1 MKLPGITLIFS
12 PDHHKITQRGG
23 MTMKRYVMLFSFTV
37 LAVSLIVGYGL
48 IARNSVV
55 EVATV
60 KVDTLTVENSVTCS
74 GRVERIDTSQVYA
87 PSASVVKDVYVK
99 TGDHVTAGQ
108 ALMKVVL
115 PSDKI
120 DTSQLPS
127 GYESLLNQ
135 YEDQL
140 DQLQSSQS
148 ACEETIEKTI
158 SSPVSGEVTSISVAP
173 NSYISGGNPVAII
186 ADDSALQVRL
196 SVYESQISDIKVG
209 QKAIITGVGFKN
221 STYSGT
227 VKSISSEAKQIV
239 TATGQETV
247 VEVIVS
253 VEGSKGDIK
262 PGFTAKAKII
272 TSENSGVLIAPYE
285 AVRADKNG
293 NEYVYKVKGKQAV
306 KTPIVTQKEFDNG
319 FEVVSGLS
327 KDDIIINNPDNVS
340 NGTYV
345 KSSEKKVVS
354 SDD

>member
-1 MKLPGITLIFS
+1 
-12 PDHHKITQRGG
+12 
-23 MTMKRYVMLFSFTV
+23 MKRYVMLITFTFI
-37 LAVSLIVGYGL
+37 AVGFIAAYGL
-48 IARNSVV
+48 ISRNSVV
-55 EVATV
+55 EVSTV

-74 GRVERIDTSQVYA
+74 GRVERIATSNVYA

-99 TGDHVTAGQ
+99 AGDHVTAGQ
-108 ALMKVVL
+108 TLMTVEL

-120 DTSQLPS
+120 DTSKLLS

-135 YEDQL
+135 YEDQI
-140 DQLQSSQS
+140 QSAQSSYK
-148 ACEETIEKTI
+148 ETIEKTV
-158 SSPVSGEVTSISVAP
+158 SSPVSGEITSVSAVS
-173 NSYISGGNPVAII
+173 NSYISGGSPVVVI
-186 ADDSALQVRL
+186 ADDSGLQVRL

-209 QKAIITGVGFKN
+209 QKAVITGVGFKN

-239 TATGQETV
+239 TTTGQETV

-253 VEGSKGDIK
+253 VEGSSRDIK

-293 NEYVYKVKGKQAV
+293 NEYVFKVKGKQAV

-327 KDDIIINNPDNVS
+327 KNDLIINDPDSVS
-340 NGTYV
+340 NGAYV
-345 KSSEKKVVS
+345 KSSEKKAVS
-354 SDD
+354 SDE

>member
-1 MKLPGITLIFS
+1 
-12 PDHHKITQRGG
+12 
-23 MTMKRYVMLFSFTV
+23 MTMKRYVMLITFTFI
-37 LAVSLIVGYGL
+37 AVGFIAAYGL
-48 IARNSVV
+48 ISRNSVV
-55 EVATV
+55 EVSTV

-74 GRVERIDTSQVYA
+74 GRVERIATSNVYA

-99 TGDHVTAGQ
+99 AGDHVTAGQ
-108 ALMKVVL
+108 TLMTVEL

-120 DTSQLPS
+120 DTSKLLS

-135 YEDQL
+135 YEDQI
-140 DQLQSSQS
+140 QSAQSSYK
-148 ACEETIEKTI
+148 ETIEKTV
-158 SSPVSGEVTSISVAP
+158 SSPVSGEITSVSAVS
-173 NSYISGGNPVAII
+173 NSYISGGSPVVVI
-186 ADDSALQVRL
+186 ADDSGLQVRL

-209 QKAIITGVGFKN
+209 QKAVITGVGFKN

-239 TATGQETV
+239 TTTGQETV

-253 VEGSKGDIK
+253 VEGSSRDIK

-293 NEYVYKVKGKQAV
+293 NEYVFKVKGKQAV

-327 KDDIIINNPDNVS
+327 KNDLIINDPDSVS
-340 NGTYV
+340 NGAYV
-345 KSSEKKVVS
+345 KSSEKKAVS
-354 SDD
+354 SDE

>member
-1 MKLPGITLIFS
+1 
-12 PDHHKITQRGG
+12 
-23 MTMKRYVMLFSFTV
+23 MKRYVMLFTFTF
-37 LAVSLIVGYGL
+37 IVAGFIAAYGL
-48 IARNSVV
+48 ISRNSVV
-55 EVATV
+55 EVSTV

-74 GRVERIDTSQVYA
+74 GRVERIDTSKVYA

-99 TGDHVTAGQ
+99 AGDHVITGQ
-108 ALMKVVL
+108 ALMTVEL

-120 DTSQLPS
+120 DTSQLPN

-135 YEDQL
+135 YK
-140 DQLQSSQS
+140 DQLQSAQS
-148 ACEETIEKTI
+148 SYEATIEKTV
-158 SSPVSGEVTSISVAP
+158 SSPVSGEITSVSVAP
-173 NSYISGGNPVAII
+173 NSYISGGSPVAVI
-186 ADDSALQVRL
+186 ADDSGLQVRL

-239 TATGQETV
+239 TTTGQETV

-253 VEGSKGDIK
+253 VEGSSQDIK
-262 PGFTAKAKII
+262 PGFTAKARII

-293 NEYVYKVKGKQAV
+293 NEYVYKIAGKQAV
-306 KTPIVTQKEFDNG
+306 KTPIVTKKEFDNG

-327 KDDIIINNPDNVS
+327 KNDIIINDPDNVS
-340 NGTYV
+340 NGAYV
-345 KSSEKKVVS
+345 KSSEKKAVS
-354 SDD
+354 SDE

>member
-1 MKLPGITLIFS
+1 
-12 PDHHKITQRGG
+12 
-23 MTMKRYVMLFSFTV
+23 MKRYVMLFTFTLV
-37 LAVSLIVGYGL
+37 AAGFIAAYGL
-48 IARNSVV
+48 ISRNSVV
-55 EVATV
+55 EVSTV

-74 GRVERIDTSQVYA
+74 GRVERIATSKVYA

-108 ALMKVVL
+108 ALMTVEL

-120 DTSQLPS
+120 DTSKLPS

-140 DQLQSSQS
+140 QSAQSSYK
-148 ACEETIEKTI
+148 ETIEKTV
-158 SSPVSGEVTSISVAP
+158 SSPVSGEITSVSVVS
-173 NSYISGGNPVAII
+173 NSYISGGNPVVVI
-186 ADDSALQVRL
+186 ADDSGLQVCL

-209 QKAIITGVGFKN
+209 QKAVITGVGFKN

-239 TATGQETV
+239 TTTGQETV

-253 VEGSKGDIK
+253 VEGSSGDIK
-262 PGFTAKAKII
+262 PGFTAKARII

-293 NEYVYKVKGKQAV
+293 NEYVYKIKGKQAV

-327 KDDIIINNPDNVS
+327 KNDIIINAPDNVS
-340 NGTYV
+340 NGAYV
-345 KSSEKKVVS
+345 KSSEKKAVS
-354 SDD
+354 SDE

>member
-1 MKLPGITLIFS
+1 
-12 PDHHKITQRGG
+12 
-23 MTMKRYVMLFSFTV
+23 MKRYVMLLTFT
-37 LAVSLIVGYGL
+37 AVAICLIVGYGL
-48 IARNSVV
+48 IVRNSVV
-55 EVATV
+55 EVSTV

-74 GRVERIDTSQVYA
+74 GRVERMDTNKIYA
-87 PSASVVKDVYVK
+87 PSASVVKEVYVK
-99 TGDHVTAGQ
+99 EGDHVTAGQ
-108 ALMKVVL
+108 ALMTVVL

-120 DTSQLPS
+120 DTSLLPS
-127 GYESLLNQ
+127 GYESLLSQ
-135 YEDQL
+135 YEK
-140 DQLQSSQS
+140 QLQSAQS
-148 ACEETIEKTI
+148 AYEETIEKTI
-158 SSPVSGEVTSISVAP
+158 TSPVSGEVTSVAVAP
-173 NSYISGGNPVAII
+173 NSYISGGNPVAVI
-186 ADDSALQVRL
+186 ADDSGLQVRL

-221 STYSGT
+221 STYTGT
-227 VKSISSEAKQIV
+227 VKSISSEAKQVV

-272 TSENSGVLIAPYE
+272 TSEDSGVLIAPYE

-293 NEYVYKVKGKQAV
+293 NEYVYKVKGRQAV

-319 FEVVSGLS
+319 FEVISGLS
-327 KDDIIINNPDNVS
+327 KNDIIINNPDNVS

-345 KSSEKKVVS
+345 KSSEKKVVG

>member
-1 MKLPGITLIFS
+1 
-12 PDHHKITQRGG
+12 
-23 MTMKRYVMLFSFTV
+23 MKRYVMLFTFTLV
-37 LAVSLIVGYGL
+37 AVGFIAAYGL
-48 IARNSVV
+48 ISRSSVV
-55 EVATV
+55 EVSTV

-74 GRVERIDTSQVYA
+74 GRVERIATSKVYA

-108 ALMKVVL
+108 ALMTVEL
-115 PSDKI
+115 QSDKI
-120 DTSQLPS
+120 DTSKLPS

-140 DQLQSSQS
+140 QSAQSSYK
-148 ACEETIEKTI
+148 ETIEKTV
-158 SSPVSGEVTSISVAP
+158 SSPVSGEITSVSVVS
-173 NSYISGGNPVAII
+173 NSYISGGNPVVVI
-186 ADDSALQVRL
+186 ADDSGLQVCL

-209 QKAIITGVGFKN
+209 QRAVITGVGFKN

-239 TATGQETV
+239 TTTGQETV

-253 VEGSKGDIK
+253 VEGSSRDIK
-262 PGFTAKAKII
+262 PGFTAKARII

-293 NEYVYKVKGKQAV
+293 NEYVYKIKGKQAV

-327 KDDIIINNPDNVS
+327 KNDIIINAPDNVS
-340 NGTYV
+340 NGAYV
-345 KSSEKKVVS
+345 KSSEKKAVS
-354 SDD
+354 SDE